1 MITIKL
7 KFCGVFKDF
16 FNSEIDM
23 EFSDIF
29 NIVSFKSYLSK
40 TLVLSEFD
48 FLNDVL
54 DKSSFSD
61 GSVIL
66 SDDYI
71 LKCGDIIYLL
81 PPFSGG

>member
-1 MITIKL
+1 MIKIKL

-23 EFSDIF
+23 ELSDVLNLIG
-29 NIVSFKSYLSK
+29 FKSYISN
-40 TLVLSEFD
+40 TLVLSDID

-54 DKSSFSD
+54 NKSSFSD
-61 GSVIL
+61 GSIIL
-66 SDDYI
+66 SDDYV
-71 LKCGDIIYLL
+71 LKYGDIIYLL